1 METTVRKG
9 YLKISGLLPV
19 LAKQDV
25 NPVTGEDCVFVDLDG
40 MAGWPDATQAWAL
53 LKKEGVTREDYLK
66 AFGHMLPE
74 SAASAPKKSSSGSSS
89 KPSRGRK
96 KAFVI
101 HVKRSPG
108 GIVVHP
114 RKSREEFIWAMDE
127 VTNPDTGKPG
137 ILVRAS
143 PSGKAEAFM
152 TATTAAARWKD
163 WGGDPNTFGQAFGH
177 LLQREKQSRAAKARS
192 RKTSRPT

>member
-1 METTVRKG
+1 MNRVETSRGSMTIIEDGEVVG
-9 YLKISGLLPV
+9 TASESELFPGAIAVSGGGAEGHPSPAQARRM
-19 LAKQDV
+19 LARDY
-25 NPVTGEDCVFVDLDG
+25 
-40 MAGWPDATQAWAL
+40 
-53 LKKEGVTREDYLK
+53 GVTKAQFDE
-66 AFGHMLPE
+66 AFGHL
-74 SAASAPKKSSSGSSS
+74 SGAA
-89 KPSRGRK
+89 PSRSPEAAQISASSRK
-96 KAFVI
+96 SFII

-114 RKSREEFIWAMDE
+114 RESREEFVWVMDE
-127 VTNPDTGKPG
+127 VINPDTGKPG
-137 ILVRAS
+137 IFVRAS

-177 LLQREKQSRAAKARS
+177 LLQREKQSRASKARS